1 MQGGAVTFM
10 KYANPPAG
18 SPKQATGLKKE
29 IQLRTRQSILTSNQ
43 FRTLYVFILTNLW
56 TKSFPFFF
64 VLTQLYPLSLNG
76 LREGSREEYH
86 MTS

>member
-29 IQLRTRQSILTSNQ
+29 NHQGNSTSDKTINSYIQPILD
-43 FRTLYVFILTNLW
+43 FVFIYPD
-56 TKSFPFFF
+56 KF
-64 VLTQLYPLSLNG
+64 VDKKLCVNTTVSSLFEWSPG
-76 LREGSREEYH
+76 REP
-86 MTS
+86 